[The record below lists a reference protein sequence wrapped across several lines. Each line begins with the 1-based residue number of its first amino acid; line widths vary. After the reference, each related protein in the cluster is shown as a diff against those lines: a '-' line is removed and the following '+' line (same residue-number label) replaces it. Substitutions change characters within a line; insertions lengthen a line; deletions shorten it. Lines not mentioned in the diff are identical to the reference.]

1 MKSIWHDVNRLSE
14 KYATE
19 SEFSDVSLDDFVLD
33 TLSEESSL
41 DTLLLDCGLT
51 YEQALSKMIE
61 DAEYYKELAK
71 RCGLTEDKFQ
81 APFVWAEIVGLCKD
95 EMTAERLEMLIWLM
109 SGGRLC
115 EKQDEELDENFY
127 VWRWLGVRKRVLEF
141 SEFFNGIAA
150 KLPEFASVLSEIERI
165 KKTPSC
171 TGDEAECEHVFA
183 MLCDNSFVYDNA
195 DLEILRN
202 NLIALSELISAHKFL
217 EKLKPLVFFQAYVKH
232 TKKLFF
238 KSDFIP
244 NLKKLFERKEYSIG
258 HDNGKNYKQFAE
270 YCDLYVRMKS
280 CFPNAD
286 YTLCDAGFLYC
297 SNLADWYYSLGAMGY
312 ECDIQEG
319 IPFTIEAAV
328 CEMCVS
334 CFDEPLS
341 LDFIG
346 NSELFESQRA
356 KYPVLQRKAEK
367 AAEAIRFDELRE
379 FAEDSVGFCEKLFT
393 EEYAVSVNAGN
404 HDAAWGI
411 LVRAVERKFDELL
424 ENEIIS
430 ILYDSIK
437 M

>member
-1 MKSIWHDVNRLSE
+1 MKSIWHEVNRLSE
-14 KYATE
+14 KYAAE
-19 SEFSDVSLDDFVLD
+19 SEFGDVSLDDFVLD
-33 TLSEESSL
+33 NLAEESSL

-51 YEQALSKMIE
+51 YKQALSKMNK

-81 APFVWAEIVGLCKD
+81 APFVWAEIVGLCKS

-115 EKQDEELDENFY
+115 EKPDEELDENFY
-127 VWRWLGVRKRVLEF
+127 VWRWLGVRKRTSDF
-141 SEFFNGIAA
+141 SEFFNGITS
-150 KLPEFASVLSEIERI
+150 KLPEFATVLSEIERI
-165 KKTPSC
+165 KKTPPC
-171 TGDEAECEHVFA
+171 TGNEAECERVFV
-183 MLCDNSFVYDNA
+183 MLCDNGFIDNNA
-195 DLEILRN
+195 DLEIFRN
-202 NLIALSELISAHKFL
+202 NLIALSELISAHRFL

-238 KSDFIP
+238 KSDYIP
-244 NLKKLFERKEYSIG
+244 NVKKLFERKEYAIG

-286 YTLCDAGFLYC
+286 SALCDTGFLYC
-297 SNLADWYYSLGAMGY
+297 SNLADWYHSLGAMGY
-312 ECDIQEG
+312 ECDIPEG

-328 CEMCVS
+328 SEMCVS

-346 NSELFESQRA
+346 DSEIFKSQRA
-356 KYPVLQRKAEK
+356 KHPVLQRKAEK

-379 FAEDSVGFCEKLFT
+379 FAEESAGFCEKLFDV
-393 EEYAVSVNAGN
+393 EYAASVNTQN